1 MRIVLA
7 SGSPR
12 RQELLKRMVD
22 DFDIKV
28 SSFEE
33 EAVVFNGD
41 IEKYVC
47 DLAEGKA
54 RNILSSCNEESIVIG
69 CDTVVY
75 LNGEILG
82 KPRDEKH
89 AFKMLRSLSSNVH
102 QVYSGIVLID
112 NKSDKLIKKSVC
124 TEVKFTELTDEMIQ
138 NYISSGQC
146 YGKAGAYGIQDDAA
160 IFVEAIKGCYYN
172 VVGFPLNTVF
182 FMLREMGV
190 NL

>member
-12 RQELLKRMVD
+12 RQELLKRIVD

-28 SSFEE
+28 SSFDE
-33 EAVVFNGD
+33 EAVIFNGE

-47 DLAEGKA
+47 ELAEGKA
-54 RNILSSCNEESIVIG
+54 RNILNSCDKESIVIG
-69 CDTVVY
+69 CDTLVY
-75 LNGEILG
+75 LNGKILG
-82 KPRDEKH
+82 KPRDKKH
-89 AFKMLRSLSSNVH
+89 AFEMLRSLSGNVH
-102 QVYSGIVLID
+102 QVYSGIVLIN
-112 NKSDKLIKKSVC
+112 NKSDKLITKSVC
-124 TEVKFTELTDEMIQ
+124 TEVKFMELTDEMIQ
-138 NYISSGQC
+138 NYIESGQC
-146 YGKAGAYGIQDDAA
+146 NGKAGAYGIQDDAA

>member
-33 EAVVFNGD
+33 EAVIFNGD

-89 AFKMLRSLSSNVH
+89 AFKMLRSLSCNVH
-102 QVYSGIVLID
+102 HVYSGIVLID

-146 YGKAGAYGIQDDAA
+146 YGKAGAYGIQDHAA